1 MGLAKNKKKIHVGE
15 FKTTDKIKK
24 TKIKIIKDKN
34 IFLSRYYILLI
45 LMLN

>member
-24 TKIKIIKDKN
+24 
-34 IFLSRYYILLI
+34 LLI
-45 LMLN
+45 EKTSLQ